1 MSVDESVSNLRKRRG
16 TVRKSITSLA
26 KNVSELGKRAD
37 DSATPAHATILLSW
51 LEHLDSDLKV
61 LHFKLID
68 LIRDDDERTLDKEQD
83 YLESTTTMLLAS
95 SFRSKSY
102 LLLLLF
108 LKPVLL
114 VL

>member
-16 TVRKSITSLA
+16 TVRKFITSLA

-37 DSATPAHATILLSW
+37 DSATPAHATILLSS

-68 LIRDDDERTLDKEQD
+68 LIHDDDERTLDKEQD
-83 YLESTTTMLLAS
+83 YLDKHNDDVTSIKLQIQE
-95 SFRSKSY
+95 

-108 LKPVLL
+108 LKPGLL
-114 VL
+114 VS